1 MAFSSDLSYI
11 HNPANKPYNY
21 TTVAEAARE
30 NAQLRPNQEILV
42 LRELDGSRSSLT
54 NASLYQQAEQ
64 LARYLVKQGIKK
76 GETVAL
82 LGPNTL
88 EMAIATLGIIKA
100 GAVVFTIVL
109 NMKKE
114 DVMAQLQI
122 VNAKFILV
130 DCGKNDSF
138 LISFKAILDHC
149 GALTADPSTEHDIK
163 VLSLR
168 ETDSYNVPVINQYML
183 SQNIAEAEL
192 PHIYPED
199 NVIIFST
206 SGSTGIPKMVCH
218 SNFDCANIEQRL
230 TENYQRIIFN
240 DRLFFWMM
248 GSIVN
253 TIMRSETRVILE
265 TNVTLNSPNID
276 FTWRILKEETCSDAL
291 LPSSEIRKLLEM
303 PKSVAEDRFRLK
315 YIHTCGEIIDNYC
328 IRAVG
333 QLCQEMVILYGATEC
348 QDISLKIISNFSER
362 LQTGNVGEPVAGVEI
377 RVVDSQDN
385 PIIRGLTGKI
395 QVRSPLAMTGYVS
408 DPEKTKEVF
417 TEEQWYRT
425 GDIGKVSLNG
435 NLIIQGREIEVV
447 TRGSKRIYP
456 SMLEAVFKDMEAIKE
471 VCVVPVPDKK
481 LHEEVCVCFV
491 PCGKLTPED
500 VKQFFKEN
508 HSKAKT
514 FGGSNEIPPYFL
526 QFETFPKLGSGK
538 LDKKAIRQ
546 QATSTLELT
555 MEYDS

>member
-1 MAFSSDLSYI
+1 MAIPSDLSYL
-11 HNPANKPYNY
+11 HTPANKPYNY
-21 TTVAEAARE
+21 TTVAQAARK

-54 NASLYQQAEQ
+54 NASLYQQAGH

-122 VNAKFILV
+122 VNAKLILV

-138 LISFKAILDHC
+138 LHSFKSILDNC

-163 VLSLR
+163 VLFLR
-168 ETDSYNVPVINQYML
+168 ETDLYNLPVLNQNML

-199 NVIIFST
+199 NVIILST

-218 SNFDCANIEQRL
+218 SNFDRANIAKCSS
-230 TENYQRIIFN
+230 ENYQRIIFN
-240 DRLFFWMM
+240 DRLFFWAL

-253 TIMRSETRVILE
+253 NIMRSKTRVFLE
-265 TNVTLNSPNID
+265 TSVTLNSPNID
-276 FTWRILKEETCSDAL
+276 FTWRILKEERCSDAL
-291 LPSSEIRKLLEM
+291 LPAPEIRKLLELS
-303 PKSVAEDRFRLK
+303 KSVTMDGIRLK
-315 YIHTCGEIIDNYC
+315 HIFTGGQIIGKYC
-328 IRAVG
+328 TGALG
-333 QLCQEMVILYGATEC
+333 QLCQKFVVLYGATEC
-348 QDISLKIISNFSER
+348 QGICLKTISDCHEL
-362 LQTGNVGEPVAGVEI
+362 LQAGDVGEPVAGVEI
-377 RVVDSQDN
+377 RVVDNQDN
-385 PIIRGLTGKI
+385 PIKRGLTGKI

-408 DPEKTKEVF
+408 NPEKTKEVF

-425 GDIGKVSLNG
+425 GDIGKVSLDG
-435 NLIIQGREIEVV
+435 NLIIQGREAEIID
-447 TRGSKRIYP
+447 RDAKRIYP
-456 SMLEAVFKDMEAIKE
+456 SMLEAVLKDMEAIKE

-481 LHEEVCVCFV
+481 LYEEVCVCFV
-491 PCGKLTPED
+491 PFGKLTPED

-508 HSKAKT
+508 YFKAKT
-514 FGGSNEIPPYFL
+514 FGGLNEIPPYFL
-526 QFETFPKLGSGK
+526 KFETFPKLGSGK

-555 MEYDS
+555 MEYDN